1 MTNQGFEEN
10 ANQYA
15 QHGFD
20 AEYINNFN
28 MFREYGFSDGQIQ
41 DGLASPKRVTPRP
54 ELPLGLSGYNLS
66 EAGRI

>member
-41 DGLASPKRVTPRP
+41 DGLARHQNVLHPA
-54 ELPLGLSGYNLS
+54 LNYLLGFQGT
-66 EAGRI
+66 I